1 MQVKEQSGFRGGILM
16 SGLEE
21 IVQEMVNDVPDITAI
36 LFVDK
41 DGIPMVSAGNLK
53 FDSYDL
59 GAIGAV
65 CLETCQIL
73 GGDLGQLWIEN
84 VIIEFDDLKVV
95 QCPTAT
101 GAMLILANKCAD
113 VDAIRKEAKNNMA
126 SISFAHDIEWSK
138 GKFMAPP
145 MAQKTETTHN
155 DEGDLLRLMSLF
167 KEKE

>member
-1 MQVKEQSGFRGGILM
+1 M
-16 SGLEE
+16 SGLED
-21 IVQEMVNDVPDITAI
+21 IVQEMVKDVPDITAVI
-36 LFVDK
+36 FVDK
-41 DGIPMVSAGNLK
+41 DGIPLVSAGDLK

-84 VIIEFDDLKVV
+84 VIIEFDDLKVL

-101 GAMLILANKCAD
+101 GAMLILANKHAD
-113 VDAIRKEAKNNMA
+113 VDAIRKEAKTNLA
-126 SISFAHDIEWSK
+126 SLSFAQDIEWSK
-138 GKFMAPP
+138 GKFTAPP
-145 MAQKTETTHN
+145 MPYETEKTHCEER
-155 DEGDLLRLMSLF
+155 DILKLMSLF

>member
-1 MQVKEQSGFRGGILM
+1 M
-16 SGLEE
+16 SGLED
-21 IVQEMVNDVPDITAI
+21 IVQEMVNGVPDITAI

-41 DGIPMVSAGNLK
+41 DGIPLVSAGDLK

-73 GGDLGQLWIEN
+73 GGDLGQMWIEN

-101 GAMLILANKCAD
+101 GAMVILANKDAD
-113 VDAIRKEAKNNMA
+113 IDAIRKEAKNNMDG
-126 SISFAHDIEWSK
+126 ISFVQDIEWSK

-145 MAQKTETTHN
+145 MGHKTEGTHG
-155 DEGDLLRLMSLF
+155 DEGDLVKLISLF
-167 KEKE
+167 NEKE

>member
-1 MQVKEQSGFRGGILM
+1 M
-16 SGLEE
+16 SGLED
-21 IVQEMVNDVPDITAI
+21 IVQEMVKGVPDITAI

-41 DGIPMVSAGNLK
+41 DGIPMVSAGDLN

-84 VIIEFDDLKVV
+84 VVIEFDDMKVV
-95 QCPTAT
+95 QYPTAT
-101 GAMLILANKCAD
+101 GAMLILANKRAD
-113 VDAIRKEAKNNMA
+113 IETIRKEAKNNMA
-126 SISFAHDIEWSK
+126 SISFAHDLEWSK

-145 MAQKTETTHN
+145 MSPTTERTRG
-155 DEGDLLRLMSLF
+155 DEVDFLKLVSLF

>member
-1 MQVKEQSGFRGGILM
+1 M
-16 SGLEE
+16 SGLED
-21 IVQEMVNDVPDITAI
+21 IVREMVKDVPDITAVI
-36 LFVDK
+36 FVDK
-41 DGIPMVSAGNLK
+41 DGIPLVSAGDLK

-113 VDAIRKEAKNNMA
+113 IDAIRKQAKNNIA
-126 SISFAHDIEWSK
+126 TISFAQDIEWSK
-138 GKFMAPP
+138 GKFTAPP
-145 MAQKTETTHN
+145 TSLKTERAP
-155 DEGDLLRLMSLF
+155 DGDLLKLMSLF
-167 KEKE
+167 KEEE

>member
-1 MQVKEQSGFRGGILM
+1 M
-16 SGLEE
+16 SGLED
-21 IVQEMVNDVPDITAI
+21 IVQEMVKGVPDITAI

-41 DGIPMVSAGNLK
+41 DGIPMVSAGDLN

-84 VIIEFDDLKVV
+84 VVIEFDDLKVV
-95 QCPTAT
+95 QYPTAT
-101 GAMLILANKCAD
+101 GAMLILANKRAD
-113 VDAIRKEAKNNMA
+113 IETIRKEAKNNMA
-126 SISFAHDIEWSK
+126 SISFAQDIEWSK

-145 MAQKTETTHN
+145 MSHKTERTRG
-155 DEGDLLRLMSLF
+155 DEVDFLKLASLF

>member
-1 MQVKEQSGFRGGILM
+1 M
-16 SGLEE
+16 SGLED
-21 IVQEMVNDVPDITAI
+21 IVQEMVRDVPGIKAI
-36 LFVDK
+36 IFVDR
-41 DGIPMVSAGNLK
+41 DGIPLVSAGDLK

-73 GGDLGQLWIEN
+73 GGDLGQMWIEN

-101 GAMLILANKCAD
+101 GAMLILANKSAD
-113 VDAIRKEAKNNMA
+113 IDAIRKEAKNNMA
-126 SISFAHDIEWSK
+126 SISFAQDIEWSK

-145 MAQKTETTHN
+145 MVHNTEGAHGA
-155 DEGDLLRLMSLF
+155 DGDLLKLMSLF

>member
-1 MQVKEQSGFRGGILM
+1 M
-16 SGLEE
+16 SGLED
-21 IVQEMVNDVPDITAI
+21 IVQGMVKEVPDITAI

-41 DGIPMVSAGNLK
+41 DGIPMVSAGDLN

-84 VIIEFDDLKVV
+84 VVIEFDDLKVV
-95 QCPTAT
+95 QYPTAT
-101 GAMLILANKCAD
+101 GAMLILANKRAD
-113 VDAIRKEAKNNMA
+113 IEAIRKEAKNNME
-126 SISFAHDIEWSK
+126 SISFAQDIEWSK

-145 MAQKTETTHN
+145 TSPITERTRCSE
-155 DEGDLLRLMSLF
+155 DDFLKLVSLF